1 MKNLISWFKWFIPR
15 FTKYI
20 IIFIVT
26 AFLTWEFM
34 KLTDSDNLL
43 AKYQVITLKGDTFDL
58 DVKVL
63 ITEDVA
69 FATDYVKK
77 NLDST
82 VKFEDFDARAV
93 SFPTQDGKSPIIW
106 MANTE
111 DKGVI
116 AHEIFH
122 TALNIM
128 YWTGMELNSETE
140 EAFAYEVQYLTNSFY
155 NQVNT
160 IK

>member
-1 MKNLISWFKWFIPR
+1 MKLIKWMG
-15 FTKYI
+15 
-20 IIFIVT
+20 FIV
-26 AFLTWEFM
+26 AVIMCSIALLFIIERNPDLTTRY
-34 KLTDSDNLL
+34 KL
-43 AKYQVITLKGDTFDL
+43 ITLKGETFDI
-58 DVKVL
+58 DVTVL

-69 FATDYVKK
+69 FATKYVKE

-93 SFPTQDGKSPIIW
+93 SFSTVDGKPPIIW
-106 MANTE
+106 MATSE
-111 DKGVI
+111 DKGIV

-122 TALNIM
+122 TALNVM

-140 EAFAYEVQYLTNSFY
+140 EAFAYEVQHLTNSFY
-155 NQVNT
+155 NQVNI

>member
-1 MKNLISWFKWFIPR
+1 M
-15 FTKYI
+15 KYI
-20 IIFIVT
+20 KWWAFFSGCIATFILIVILQNNPATTARYRTVT
-26 AFLTWEFM
+26 L
-34 KLTDSDNLL
+34 S
-43 AKYQVITLKGDTFDL
+43 GSTFDM

-63 ITEDVA
+63 ITDDIQ
-69 FATDYVKK
+69 FATKYVQD

-82 VKFEDFDARAV
+82 VTAKDFDARAV
-93 SFPTQDGKSPIIW
+93 SFPINDGKSPIIW
-106 MANTE
+106 IGSTE

-140 EAFAYEVQYLTNSFY
+140 EAFAYEVQHLTNSFY
-155 NQVNT
+155 NQVNI

>member
-1 MKNLISWFKWFIPR
+1 MKFKTILAVLAVIVGAIGMYIYWPNDTNIL
-15 FTKYI
+15 TKYRT
-20 IIFIVT
+20 F
-26 AFLTWEFM
+26 
-34 KLTDSDNLL
+34 
-43 AKYQVITLKGDTFDL
+43 TLKGDTFDL

-69 FATDYVKK
+69 FATKYVKE

-82 VKFEDFDARAV
+82 VKSEDFDARAV
-93 SFPTQDGKSPIIW
+93 SFPTVDGKSPIIW
-106 MANTE
+106 MASTE
-111 DKGVI
+111 DQGVI

-140 EAFAYEVQYLTNSFY
+140 EAFAYEVQHLTNSFY
-155 NQVNT
+155 NQIN
-160 IK
+160 IIQ

>member
-1 MKNLISWFKWFIPR
+1 MKLINILAFVLGAIAFVIIQALVTNVTPDLT
-15 FTKYI
+15 TKYK
-20 IIFIVT
+20 IF
-26 AFLTWEFM
+26 
-34 KLTDSDNLL
+34 
-43 AKYQVITLKGDTFDL
+43 TLKGEVFDL

-69 FATDYVKK
+69 FATKYVKE

-82 VKFEDFDARAV
+82 VKFEDFDARAI

-106 MANTE
+106 MATAE
-111 DKGVI
+111 DQGVI

-140 EAFAYEVQYLTNSFY
+140 EAFAYEVQHLTNSFY

>member
-1 MKNLISWFKWFIPR
+1 MKLINILAFVLGAIAFVIIQTLVTNVTPDLT
-15 FTKYI
+15 TKYK
-20 IIFIVT
+20 IF
-26 AFLTWEFM
+26 
-34 KLTDSDNLL
+34 
-43 AKYQVITLKGDTFDL
+43 TLKGEVFDL

-69 FATDYVKK
+69 FATKYVKE

-82 VKFEDFDARAV
+82 VKFEDFDARAI

-106 MANTE
+106 MANAN
-111 DKGVI
+111 DKGVV

-122 TALNIM
+122 TALNVM

-140 EAFAYEVQYLTNSFY
+140 EAFAYEVQHLTNSFY
-155 NQVNT
+155 NQVNI

>member
-1 MKNLISWFKWFIPR
+1 
-15 FTKYI
+15 
-20 IIFIVT
+20 
-26 AFLTWEFM
+26 M
-34 KLTDSDNLL
+34 KLHSIIPFIAGIVLGTAIILFLQNNPTTTARYRTVTL
-43 AKYQVITLKGDTFDL
+43 AGSTFDI

-63 ITEDVA
+63 VTEDI
-69 FATDYVKK
+69 DYAIKYVRE

-82 VKFEDFDARAV
+82 VTAKDFDARAV
-93 SFPTQDGKSPIIW
+93 SFPIVDGKSPIIW
-106 MANTE
+106 MATTE

-155 NQVNT
+155 NQINT